1 MDRNYSFSGRIN
13 EVYSC
18 LDTCTYEDSLVCDK
32 AALCNKGLQIAID
45 DRLSHMKEY
54 GGIDAT
60 IEEVDS
66 FFVHP
71 DVYSPL
77 FGGRVAGARRGGG
90 HVPNMSE
97 ENVKWLNN
105 QGIGVKLALT
115 NPLFNIDKYE
125 RTKELLDKYHNA
137 PNMVLTTSNEFAEL
151 LRKDYPNYEIE
162 ASVINSF
169 DTVEKLN
176 EVWDLYDTIVLPI
189 ICNGRPDGSQMMEGI
204 DNLKHPEKIRLFMN
218 VECSYTCP
226 QKLCYSKIGLINQEL
241 ADDADLGRDQLV
253 NEFQSGAT
261 IPDLNKMA
269 KRDAHLGKHACSAW
283 LGKERIFH
291 QDEMDWSTFYFP
303 LERFQQFGIN
313 KWKILLS
320 SIQQGRW
327 NLMYKKFYTD
337 NFANLNQWTSNE
349 N

>member
-1 MDRNYSFSGRIN
+1 MVRNYSFSGRIN
-13 EVYSC
+13 DSYDC
-18 LDTCTYEDSLVCDK
+18 LNSCTYEDTLICNK
-32 AALCNKGLQIAID
+32 AAVCNKGLQFAID

-60 IEEVDS
+60 IDEVDS
-66 FFVHP
+66 FFIHA

-77 FGGRVAGARRGGG
+77 MGGRAAGSSRGGG

-105 QGIGVKLALT
+105 QDIGVKLALT
-115 NPLFNIDKYE
+115 NPHFNIDKYE
-125 RTKELLDKYHNA
+125 RTKELLDKYHHA

-151 LRKDYPNYEIE
+151 LRKDYPNYEVE
-162 ASVINSF
+162 ASVINNF

-189 ICNGRPDGSQMMEGI
+189 ICNGRPDGSLMMEGI
-204 DNLKHPEKIRLFMN
+204 DNLKHPEKIRLFIN

-226 QKLCYSKIGLINQEL
+226 KKLCYPKMGLM
-241 ADDADLGRDQLV
+241 
-253 NEFQSGAT
+253 NEMLPVENDPIQAFITGGAAALT
-261 IPDLNKMA
+261 QKKEGGEIYVKGQKQTTME
-269 KRDAHLGKHACSAW
+269 HSCSAY
-283 LGKERIFH
+283 LGLDRIFH
-291 QDEMDWSTFYFP
+291 QDEIEWEKFYFP

-313 KWKILLS
+313 KWKILFPD
-320 SIQQGRW
+320 IAQGRW
-327 NLMYKKFYTD
+327 NLMHKDFY
-337 NFANLNQWTSNE
+337 E

>member
-1 MDRNYSFSGRIN
+1 MNRNFSLSGRLPAN
-13 EVYSC
+13 NC
-18 LDTCTYEDSLVCDK
+18 LRECTDADDLICRN
-32 AALCNKGLQIAID
+32 ALACNKGLHSILAQYQNHMLEHGQIK
-45 DRLSHMKEY
+45 MKENQ
-54 GGIDAT
+54 IDSLFAFAD
-60 IEEVDS
+60 I
-66 FFVHP
+66 
-71 DVYSPL
+71 YSPL
-77 FGGRVAGARRGGG
+77 YGGRMAGDQRAQG
-90 HVPNMSE
+90 HDTNLSE
-97 ENVKWLNN
+97 ANIKWLNER
-105 QGIGVKLALT
+105 GIGIKLTLT
-115 NPLFNIDKYE
+115 NPHFSIDKYE
-125 RTKELLDKYHNA
+125 KSKELLDKYHNA
-137 PNMVLTTSNEFAEL
+137 PNIALTTSNKFAEL
-151 LRKDYPNYEIE
+151 LRKDYPNYKVE
-162 ASVINSF
+162 ASVINGF

-261 IPDLNKMA
+261 IPDLKKMA
-269 KRDAHLGKHACSAW
+269 KRDAHLGQHACSAW

-291 QDEMDWSTFYFP
+291 QDEMDWSKFYFP
-303 LERFQQFGIN
+303 LERFEQFGIN
-313 KWKILLS
+313 KWKILMS
-320 SIQQGRW
+320 NISQGRW